1 MDNACHAVAPV
12 AWCLEQGLENARAAS
27 PELFD
32 NEQVWKDHQCVK
44 VKLGGSEV
52 LLWKADKVIDDSSL
66 MQLDVRVSK
75 KKKLGI

>member
-1 MDNACHAVAPV
+1 MH
-12 AWCLEQGLENARAAS
+12 
-27 PELFD
+27 ELRTLSYLTMSKFG
-32 NEQVWKDHQCVK
+32 KDHQCVK